1 MKIDQGYSLLI
12 SAFGV
17 TSKVSLSRCQKYVKF
32 VVLYCGRDSRLVINN
47 CFVPVVFELLL
58 SSYFG
63 LVEAFYLLFA
73 SECNW
78 IIPSP
83 AFLKSVS
90 VHRDSN
96 RKRNFTSL
104 KFFNFVFE
112 IDIFTNWI
120 ISITRG
126 VEQRST

>member
-1 MKIDQGYSLLI
+1 MKIDQRYSLLI

-17 TSKVSLSRCQKYVKF
+17 TSRVSLSRCQKYVKF

-83 AFLKSVS
+83 S
-90 VHRDSN
+90 
-96 RKRNFTSL
+96 
-104 KFFNFVFE
+104 
-112 IDIFTNWI
+112 
-120 ISITRG
+120 
-126 VEQRST
+126 